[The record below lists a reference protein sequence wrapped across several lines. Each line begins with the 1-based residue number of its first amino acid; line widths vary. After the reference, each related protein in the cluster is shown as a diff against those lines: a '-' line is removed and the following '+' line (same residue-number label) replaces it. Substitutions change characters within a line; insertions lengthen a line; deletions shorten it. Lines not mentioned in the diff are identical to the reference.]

1 MGIQRFE
8 VQPRHRRTG
17 ANGLDSTYRPTDMGG
32 RRRLRSRQRGAL
44 GRAPSLLRRPPRGSA
59 TQRKPAYFRDHAIP
73 TRVPSTPALAHAPL
87 THQTH
92 RAPTQKYALFH
103 VFDSRATHAR
113 TLLPAALAS
122 VPFGFVLVRVR
133 VRVRV
138 TRITVASM
146 SAEMLC
152 ALPLVTGWRLCFLDV
167 LSVRVLPT
175 PIGLCLFYGTIVRSC
190 AWPSFVFLRRM
201 ITLLSKRRGLGQ
213 WLAPLYHNSAWRT
226 PNLPLCSLSSLSLL
240 P

>member
-1 MGIQRFE
+1 M
-8 VQPRHRRTG
+8 
-17 ANGLDSTYRPTDMGG
+17 ALAWTDIG
-32 RRRLRSRQRGAL
+32 SAAGAL
-44 GRAPSLLRRPPRGSA
+44 CDAPSLALS
-59 TQRKPAYFRDHAIP
+59 KAISFLSVERSMG
-73 TRVPSTPALAHAPL
+73 TFT
-87 THQTH
+87 THT
-92 RAPTQKYALFH
+92 YALFH

-122 VPFGFVLVRVR
+122 VPFGFVLVRVRVR

-226 PNLPLCSLSSLSLL
+226 PNLSLCSLSSLSLL